1 MNIERTWI
9 QNQPPEQDEL
19 LNIAFQGEAG
29 AHTFVIGCKTASGS
43 SVALS
48 GTVTGVYLG
57 QNNVT
62 VPLTGSIIDGKAVVT
77 LDNNCYAI
85 PGKFIVS
92 IYVEENG
99 VRPCVYCG
107 IGYMF
112 RTQTTTVPTG
122 TLPSVSEIAAE
133 ADRAET
139 AADNAETYATNA
151 ETSASNAESSAQAAA
166 ASAASIPEFAFDVLL
181 DWYVEEH
188 SGQVLPFAKI
198 NSLSLTGT
206 GLAEGIVFDPD
217 TTTYTVSQTFAT
229 KGSLNI
235 SNIVLN
241 NPTSHIRWS
250 WSRRSGNATASVS
263 GNDQYGA
270 IMITHGTS
278 STGSIQ
284 LKALITD
291 SVTGLSQTYTFITN
305 FSKS

>member
-1 MNIERTWI
+1 MIIERTWI
-9 QNQPPEQDEL
+9 QGTTAEQDEL
-19 LNIAFQGEAG
+19 QDIAFQGESA

-48 GTVTGVYLG
+48 GTVTGTYLG
-57 QNNVT
+57 CNNVT
-62 VPLTGSIIDGKAVVT
+62 VPLEGTIVDGKASLT
-77 LDNNCYAI
+77 LDSNCYAL
-85 PGKFIVS
+85 PGKFVLS
-92 IYVEENG
+92 IYVKEDNERN
-99 VRPCVYCG
+99 CVYCG

-112 RTQTTTVPTG
+112 RTQTSTVPIG
-122 TLPSVSEIAAE
+122 SLPSVSEIAAE

-139 AADNAETYATNA
+139 AADNAEA
-151 ETSASNAESSAQAAA
+151 SAQAADASADAAA

-198 NSLSLTGT
+198 NSLTLTGT

-229 KGSLNI
+229 QGSLNI

-241 NPTSHIRWS
+241 NPTSHIRWA

-263 GNDQYGA
+263 GNDQHGA
-270 IMITHGTS
+270 IMITHGS
-278 STGSIQ
+278 SANGSIQ
-284 LKALITD
+284 LRAQITD
-291 SVTGLSQTYTFITN
+291 SVTQLSQTYTFITN